1 MVQRTGV
8 GISTDSPSIPTGICG
23 WSASMMT
30 SRAVRAVTSRERWAG
45 RSSPA
50 AWAAVSILTPTT
62 PSAAFG
68 IGEKGRADP
77 TEMYLNDIFTVTVNM
92 AGLPGI
98 SVPSGLDAHG
108 LPLGLQVI
116 GRPFAE
122 ETLFAL
128 GAVIE
133 KADGRFIPE
142 RWW

>member
-1 MVQRTGV
+1 MSRFRTPKTRCRRIILSLPPKRRQ
-8 GISTDSPSIPTGICG
+8 ISRV
-23 WSASMMT
+23 MT
-30 SRAVRAVTSRERWAG
+30 ACAMDC
-45 RSSPA
+45 
-50 AWAAVSILTPTT
+50 
-62 PSAAFG
+62 AFT
-68 IGEKGRADP
+68 